1 MTQKTSN
8 YITKLRN
15 SKLRPTK
22 QRIKICEAL
31 FDRSETFHFTI
42 RDLYNLLTNNLVQ
55 KISLATVYNTVHAF
69 KNSGY
74 LKQVNIDSNNNY
86 FDTNTSHHHH
96 FFDENNNELIDI
108 NNEDIKKIELKKIIP
123 GKKIKSV
130 EVLVKIE
137 PK

>member
-96 FFDENNNELIDI
+96 FFDETNNELIDI

>member
-42 RDLYNLLTNNLVQ
+42 RDLYNLLTNNLVH

-74 LKQVNIDSNNNY
+74 LKQINIDSNNNY

-96 FFDENNNELIDI
+96 FFDETNNELIDL

-137 PK
+137 PE